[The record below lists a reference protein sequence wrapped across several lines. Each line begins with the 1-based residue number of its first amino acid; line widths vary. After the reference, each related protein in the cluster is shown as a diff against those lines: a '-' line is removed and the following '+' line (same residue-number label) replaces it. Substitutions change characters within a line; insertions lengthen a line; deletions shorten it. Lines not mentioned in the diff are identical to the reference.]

1 FPARTS
7 NGKIISTAPADIML
21 RDPGYTRDLELLRA
35 QVNLEMMPDGSL
47 TGYVGGYR
55 PWEPVYK
62 GWVNA
67 RGPVIEVLT
76 WVQLPAVY
84 YALRRNADYS
94 PMGTGGEKTHISFAL
109 RIDALPAFV
118 MTPDSGKEVA
128 SVQSYKA
135 IAPKE
140 TPKPFYPIQVV
151 DGIVIDPK
159 AKVQAGPNA
168 VILPPSASSTRQ
180 RQ

>member
-1 FPARTS
+1 
-7 NGKIISTAPADIML
+7 L

-35 QVNLEMMPDGSL
+35 RVDLEMKQDGSL

-55 PWEPVYK
+55 PWEAVYK

-84 YALRRNADYS
+84 YTLRRNADYS
-94 PMGTGGEKTHISFAL
+94 PTGPGGEKTHISFAL

-118 MTPDSGKEVA
+118 MTPDASKEVA
-128 SVQSYKA
+128 SVESYKA

-140 TPKPFYPIQVV
+140 TARPATVPFLVV
-151 DGIVIDPK
+151 DGIVPDRTGK
-159 AKVQAGPNA
+159 FYAGPDA
-168 VILPPSASSTRQ
+168 VILPPSNSSTNKRQ
-180 RQ
+180 